1 MPAIALGLEPE
12 DKDIMNRKPRDSKKG
27 IFADGLWSKIFLE
40 GTMLG
45 MLTLFAFSI
54 GNKLYG
60 IEVARTMAFVA
71 LGMLELVHSFNIKVK
86 NQYSKFGIFENKYL
100 IGAFILGT
108 LMQIIVVVVPQI
120 AEIFKLVPLSSTQWM
135 YTVGISIIPLVI
147 MELQKRF
154 EEIKFGKIIYQ
165 KAR

>member
-1 MPAIALGLEPE
+1 M
-12 DKDIMNRKPRDSKKG
+12 
-27 IFADGLWSKIFLE
+27 
-40 GTMLG
+40 
-45 MLTLFAFSI
+45 
-54 GNKLYG
+54 
-60 IEVARTMAFVA
+60 
-71 LGMLELVHSFNIKVK
+71 K

-120 AEIFKLVPLSSTQWM
+120 AEIFKLVPLNSTQWM
-135 YTVGISIIPLVI
+135 YTIGISIIPLVI
-147 MELQKRF
+147 MELQKKF

>member
-1 MPAIALGLEPE
+1 M
-12 DKDIMNRKPRDSKKG
+12 
-27 IFADGLWSKIFLE
+27 
-40 GTMLG
+40 
-45 MLTLFAFSI
+45 
-54 GNKLYG
+54 
-60 IEVARTMAFVA
+60 
-71 LGMLELVHSFNIKVK
+71 K